1 MSENKSKIAVKYSF
15 QELQKETGPVF
26 IFGAGVVG
34 EALLYAC
41 REKKLEVKA
50 FCDNNRNKTSA
61 PFAGLEVFY
70 AREMKVR
77 FPDAVFLVAV
87 IDIQDIVEQLAGYGY
102 EHIYAASDILKSL
115 DLFAHHY
122 SKPAEFVNYVVTT
135 CILSHESYVYPD
147 RIFFHSIDLVIT
159 ERCSLKCRDCSNL
172 MQYYRHPAD
181 LASSGIFRSVDL
193 VCSSVDS
200 INEFRIIG
208 GEPFMNKDWARI
220 IAYVNAKEKVKK
232 TVIFTNG
239 TICPDFSEL
248 DSMDCTKILFIITD
262 YGSLSRN
269 IDKME
274 RELKKQHINYLR
286 SPAGNWTACSDI
298 GKHSR
303 SPEELQECFKNCCAK
318 NLFTIMHGKLYR
330 CPFAANADALHAVP
344 PSPSDYVIL
353 DEESG
358 VREKIKDFV
367 YSTQYLSTC
376 DYCNGRRLDDPVIPA
391 AIQLKSPRG

>member
-1 MSENKSKIAVKYSF
+1 MSGNKSKPSVKYSF
-15 QELQKETGPVF
+15 LELQKESKPVL

-41 REKKLEVKA
+41 RERKIDVKA

-61 PFAGLEVFY
+61 PFAGLEVVY
-70 AREMKVR
+70 AREMKTR
-77 FPDAVFLVAV
+77 FPEAVFLIAV
-87 IDIQDIVEQLAGYGY
+87 IDIQDIVEQLSGYGY
-102 EHIYAASDILKSL
+102 EHIYAASDILKNL

-122 SKPAEFVNYVVTT
+122 SKPADFVNYVVST

-172 MQYYRHPAD
+172 MQYYRHPVD
-181 LASSGIFRSVDL
+181 LPYSDIIHSVDL
-193 VCSSVDS
+193 VCSHVDS

-208 GEPFMNKDWARI
+208 GEPFMNRDWARI
-220 IAYVNAKEKVKK
+220 IAYVNANEKVKK

-239 TICPDFSEL
+239 TICPDFSEMS
-248 DSMDCTKILFIITD
+248 SMDCGKLLFIITD
-262 YGSLSRN
+262 YGPLSRN

-274 RELKKQHINYLR
+274 RELKKLHINYLR

-298 GKHSR
+298 GRHSR
-303 SPEELQECFKNCCAK
+303 SPEELRECFKNCCAK

-344 PSPSDYVIL
+344 SSPSDYVVINEDGDL
-353 DEESG
+353 
-358 VREKIKDFV
+358 RKKIKDFV
-367 YSTQYLSTC
+367 YNIQLLSTC

-391 AIQLKSPRG
+391 AIQLKSPRR